1 MHNGGKRT
9 CEPSQLPVAK
19 TQSQQRAHPLNDDD
33 DDENDDDGENYDDDE
48 NDDHGDF

>member
-33 DDENDDDGENYDDDE
+33 DDENDDDD
-48 NDDHGDF
+48 GDFLFGK